1 MQDEGESTLLCQEHT
16 IADCWGKCYML
27 SPVHRLSARSDFSC
41 NCGLPPAAHNR
52 WRSASTHDAIQCCCQ
67 GLPLP
72 PARTAPFFCTVL
84 VEDGALP
91 VDIRNVVCGMA
102 GIGKIA
108 GVEYCFDFHCLTSLS
123 DGEKQVVP
131 IRHNL
136 FFSIIRWNYPAF
148 LQEK

>member
-1 MQDEGESTLLCQEHT
+1 MTPYSTVAGGFYFH
-16 IADCWGKCYML
+16 L
-27 SPVHRLSARSDFSC
+27 SGQH
-41 NCGLPPAAHNR
+41 
-52 WRSASTHDAIQCCCQ
+52 I
-67 GLPLP
+67 
-72 PARTAPFFCTVL
+72 FFCTVL

-91 VDIRNVVCGMA
+91 VNIRDVVCGMA
-102 GIGKIA
+102 GIGEIA
-108 GVEYCFDFHCLTSLS
+108 GVKYRFDFHCLTSLS

>member
-1 MQDEGESTLLCQEHT
+1 MQMRVKVFVMPGAYHPQIVGGNVVCFRQFIGFQRDQIFHVIAVYPQPLT
-16 IADCWGKCYML
+16 IAGVQR
-27 SPVHRLSARSDFSC
+27 VHMTPYSAVARGFHFHL
-41 NCGLPPAAHNR
+41 CGQHL
-52 WRSASTHDAIQCCCQ
+52 
-67 GLPLP
+67 
-72 PARTAPFFCTVL
+72 FFCTVL

-136 FFSIIRWNYPAF
+136 FFSIIRWNCPAF